1 MNTTQPLPVASR
13 GSRRARVVFSRTV
26 LVDAGRETTRLNCP
40 SDLDDT
46 GDTGSEADDYQP
58 WRREQLHK
66 GNRVVD
72 IHPGLPRNQ
81 YIICDGRCGAPA
93 CAEGS
98 CLARVSSFFSRD
110 RLTLFYVLSLVRLS

>member
-1 MNTTQPLPVASR
+1 M
-13 GSRRARVVFSRTV
+13 VFSRTV

-40 SDLDDT
+40 SDLDDDHLDDT
-46 GDTGSEADDYQP
+46 ADTGSEADEYHP
-58 WRREQLHK
+58 WKKEQLHR

-98 CLARVSSFFSRD
+98 CLARVSVPFS
-110 RLTLFYVLSLVRLS
+110 LTNYCIVRQWGKMPVG